1 MVSQVE
7 RPPTLVLAAVNH
19 LREAILHGEF
29 YPGESLPE
37 VHLSKIF
44 KISRGTIREALRNLQ
59 EEGIVQ
65 IIAHRGAIVTE
76 LSAKKAEEIYT
87 LRAQLEPYAV
97 RLTME
102 KFGFSALDIHKLQSI
117 VEELGELQ
125 QGDDPY
131 AVVSIDMK
139 FHRLVYNRCEHQLLL
154 QVLGSLRSLTRLFI
168 LNTKIFQSDLTRDDI
183 SHQTILDSIR
193 SCDPERAEDITK
205 QHIIFAGKSLVKHMI
220 MKSSSKSS
228 NTAEKTI

>member
-1 MVSQVE
+1 MKPYYTE
-7 RPPTLVLAAVNH
+7 NF
-19 LREAILHGEF
+19 I
-29 YPGESLPE
+29 PGESLPE

-44 KISRGTIREALRNLQ
+44 KISRGTIPEALRNLQ

-139 FHRLVYNRCEHQLLL
+139 FHRFVSIVANINCYCRFL
-154 QVLGSLRSLTRLFI
+154 QPSIVDAAI
-168 LNTKIFQSDLTRDDI
+168 HIKYQNI
-183 SHQTILDSIR
+183 SIR
-193 SCDPERAEDITK
+193 LDQK
-205 QHIIFAGKSLVKHMI
+205 
-220 MKSSSKSS
+220 
-228 NTAEKTI
+228 